1 MQTEEISPVT
11 RTDRRVDKFAR
22 RGVMVVLCVGAFVA
36 GTVIGNGGAVHAA
49 DEDAK
54 ATVLVKERVAP
65 PVVRIEKGSV
75 AIIGASDDR
84 YYLVQPDGRTA
95 ILTGLNREDLCWRR
109 SDER

>member
-1 MQTEEISPVT
+1 MSETSEPLVRQP
-11 RTDRRVDKFAR
+11 RRYRVWLIPGFL
-22 RGVMVVLCVGAFVA
+22 LCLFLLTAF
-36 GTVIGNGGAVHAA
+36 
-49 DEDAK
+49 